1 MFRLEADKMEMRCIS
16 SEGNYGA
23 EKKFFDSMYRC
34 VGTCTSM
41 QSASLLMSTED
52 YHIPHIE
59 NIQLQEEGVDCDLF
73 AIVFA
78 TEFCFG
84 NNPECYR

>member
-23 EKKFFDSMYRC
+23 EKKFFDSIYRY

-52 YHIPHIE
+52 YLIPHIE
-59 NIQLQEEGVDCDLF
+59 NIQLQEGGVD
-73 AIVFA
+73 
-78 TEFCFG
+78 
-84 NNPECYR
+84 